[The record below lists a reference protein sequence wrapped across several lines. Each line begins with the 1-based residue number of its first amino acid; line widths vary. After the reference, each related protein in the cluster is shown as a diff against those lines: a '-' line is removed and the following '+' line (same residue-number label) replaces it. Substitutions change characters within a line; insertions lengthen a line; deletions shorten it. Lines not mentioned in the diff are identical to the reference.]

1 MLGSMWGNGTRR
13 LALVVVFLS
22 SCAVPYT
29 PDSLLTLPP
38 LCTRDSG
45 NAPHATARTLR
56 VGRLDV
62 HVNAVTNRLV
72 PESSILFA
80 YVFGNRRDAPARV
93 DFAGVRVTAR
103 TEDGTRTTWT
113 PFDPRREIRPA
124 TLGPRAWGAETI
136 EYDPP
141 RSGPLPSSIC
151 VDFARLTDDVGAN
164 SEVCFQRVA
173 SAPAN
178 SVLR

>member
-1 MLGSMWGNGTRR
+1 MLASMSSNGTGQ

-22 SCAVPYT
+22 SCAVPYA

-45 NAPHATARTLR
+45 SAPHATTRTLR
-56 VGRLDV
+56 VGGLDV
-62 HVNAVTNRLV
+62 HVNAVTNHLV
-72 PESSILFA
+72 PESSVLFA
-80 YVFGNRRDAPARV
+80 YVFGNRRDAPARI
-93 DFAGVRVTAR
+93 DFTGVRVTAR

-113 PFDPRREIRPA
+113 PFDPRREIRPG
-124 TLGPRAWGAETI
+124 TLGPRAWGAEAI

-141 RSGPLPSSIC
+141 RSGPPPSSIC
-151 VDFARLTDDVGAN
+151 IDFARLTDDVSAN

-173 SAPAN
+173 SASAR